1 MLPIHYCSVSTQIG
15 NYNYQSCAIKCPNS
29 HASQCRLPSP
39 DQTRYV
45 LPKYTS
51 QQQVCGKIYYQTSP
65 TLGYTHSCDVQHT
78 WLQHLVT
85 DVE

>member
-1 MLPIHYCSVSTQIG
+1 MLRVSVVCCLIQNYISPPQIKQG
-15 NYNYQSCAIKCPNS
+15 MFY
-29 HASQCRLPSP
+29 
-39 DQTRYV
+39 
-45 LPKYTS
+45 PKYTS

-65 TLGYTHSCDVQHT
+65 TLDYTHSCDVQHT